1 MDVDILGIDLAKR
14 VFQLHGADRRG
25 RALHRA
31 KVTRSELLQSV
42 RQLHPRTIA
51 MEACSSA
58 HHWARQ
64 FQAIGIEVKLVS
76 PHYVKPFVKTNKN
89 DRNDAEAIVE
99 AACRPSMNFVP
110 VKSVEQQDIQAIHR
124 TRELLVHQ
132 RTALINQVRGLLA
145 ERGITV
151 NRSPAAFKKSIP
163 EILEQAQGELTG
175 RCRTL
180 LRMALDG
187 FRAIEAQIAQT
198 EGWLE
203 AVMEQ
208 SVLCQKIAAIPG
220 VGVMTATAMV
230 AAVGDAKA
238 FKNGR
243 HLAAWIGL
251 VPQQH
256 SSGGK
261 SRLLGISK
269 RGDAYLRTLLIHG
282 ARSVLIRV
290 ACRKDARSVW
300 LQELISRRG
309 YNRATVA
316 LANKNARII
325 QSVLSGSESY
335 RPSMVAA

>member
-1 MDVDILGIDLAKR
+1 
-14 VFQLHGADRRG
+14 
-25 RALHRA
+25 
-31 KVTRSELLQSV
+31 
-42 RQLHPRTIA
+42 
-51 MEACSSA
+51 
-58 HHWARQ
+58 
-64 FQAIGIEVKLVS
+64 
-76 PHYVKPFVKTNKN
+76 
-89 DRNDAEAIVE
+89 
-99 AACRPSMNFVP
+99 
-110 VKSVEQQDIQAIHR
+110 
-124 TRELLVHQ
+124 
-132 RTALINQVRGLLA
+132 
-145 ERGITV
+145 
-151 NRSPAAFKKSIP
+151 
-163 EILEQAQGELTG
+163 
-175 RCRTL
+175 
-180 LRMALDG
+180 
-187 FRAIEAQIAQT
+187 
-198 EGWLE
+198 
-203 AVMEQ
+203 MEQ

-282 ARSVLIRV
+282 ARSVLIRA
-290 ACRKDARSVW
+290 ACRKDARSMW

-325 QSVLSGSESY
+325 QSVLSGPESY
-335 RPSMVAA
+335 RPSVVSA